1 MSEINIKPRNSY
13 WWVLPLL
20 LSIAWL
26 TVGVGLGF
34 FAHPP
39 ASCTGTFSCL
49 TLDGWGTYLSGAFAP
64 LAFIWLVLSVRIQSA
79 ELKAQQQELQES
91 RKVMKEQ
98 ADFIGTQTRI
108 LEDQEK
114 ARERDRK
121 VSEFQDCLSAL
132 YGVIRVRLFSSAFL
146 IGVTSS
152 GGDGEFNLAGGQ
164 PPPTRDE
171 CISAFMRSL
180 GNIAGRGMRE
190 PIRIKPEFI
199 GSVEEALTV
208 ARAAVDIAELT
219 GGLPRYEASR
229 LGLEQLISDLE
240 RILQTTAELV
250 GGRKV

>member
-132 YGVIRVRLFSSAFL
+132 YGVIRVRLFSS
-146 IGVTSS
+146 V
-152 GGDGEFNLAGGQ
+152 
-164 PPPTRDE
+164 
-171 CISAFMRSL
+171 
-180 GNIAGRGMRE
+180 
-190 PIRIKPEFI
+190 
-199 GSVEEALTV
+199 
-208 ARAAVDIAELT
+208 
-219 GGLPRYEASR
+219 
-229 LGLEQLISDLE
+229 
-240 RILQTTAELV
+240 
-250 GGRKV
+250 

>member
-240 RILQTTAELV
+240 RIHQTTAELV